1 MLFGVQYIIFK
12 KEKSDII
19 MKIIIN
25 NIRDSGCVAIKF
37 SQWILPK
44 LESMYEIDTKD
55 KKYKWFKDLEELYE
69 DCNYHDIS
77 HTKRLYL
84 KYFNSNLEDD
94 YEIQELLASGSIGQV
109 YKIRNLMTDKICAM
123 KVVHPNMKFQ
133 LLFFDNFIKFLYF
146 IPMIRR
152 LFNYYMPI
160 ELKQFIKDFKEQC
173 NLINEA
179 NNCMIFKKNIK
190 VIN

>member
-1 MLFGVQYIIFK
+1 
-12 KEKSDII
+12 
-19 MKIIIN
+19 
-25 NIRDSGCVAIKF
+25 
-37 SQWILPK
+37 
-44 LESMYEIDTKD
+44 MYEIDTKD

-133 LLFFDNFIKFLYF
+133 LYFL
-146 IPMIRR
+146 IIS
-152 LFNYYMPI
+152 
-160 ELKQFIKDFKEQC
+160 
-173 NLINEA
+173 
-179 NNCMIFKKNIK
+179 
-190 VIN
+190 